1 MKQWHDEVQKYRYLA
16 GVDAGAFK
24 RRKGDSISSTG
35 RAGVR

>member
-1 MKQWHDEVQKYRYLA
+1 MKQWHDEVQKYLA